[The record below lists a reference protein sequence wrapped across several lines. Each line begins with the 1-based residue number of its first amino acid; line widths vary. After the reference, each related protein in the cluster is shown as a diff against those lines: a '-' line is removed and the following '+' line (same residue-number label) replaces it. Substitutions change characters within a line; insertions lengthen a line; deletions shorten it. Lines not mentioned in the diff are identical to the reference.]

1 VFLNEEVVGN
11 ARQTLYVLFATVA
24 LVLLIACANAANLM
38 VARANARRREIVIRQ
53 ALGAGRG
60 RIARQIIT
68 ESLLLSLVAG
78 AAGVV
83 LAYWGLDLLL
93 ATWPGSLPRVHDVGI
108 DRSVLLFTLGISL
121 LTGLGFGIIPAIRA
135 SNPAIEEALRESS
148 AGVGA
153 SRRRHR
159 SLRIMVGAQL
169 AIALVLL
176 VGAGLLV
183 RSFVRL
189 LEVDPGY
196 DTSNV
201 LAARIRLTPSRFPDP
216 TAKQEFFRQV
226 IEGLAARP
234 EVTGVTS
241 SRTLPLSGAM
251 MMLGIQPRDIRP
263 DDPEPFLPV
272 AMRLV
277 GPDYFSTLRI
287 PITRGRPFE
296 ATDRSGA
303 PAVIIVNDRLAKRLW
318 PNEDPLGKRFP
329 MDFPDRGAY
338 DATVVGVVGD
348 IRYSGLNDEIRPEI
362 YIPQAQTTDGAG
374 QSWVIVRA
382 ARNPLALAG
391 MLRDVV
397 RRADATTP
405 IADLVS
411 LEQLI
416 GRTTAARRFNMTVV
430 TLFAGLAFLLAVI
443 GVYGVT
449 SYAVSQ
455 RTREV
460 GLRMALGAQRRD
472 VTRMVLGEGIA
483 LALIG
488 VAVGMIGAFA
498 ASRAIASMLFDVTA
512 TDLPTF
518 VGTAALLIAAAGLA
532 TYIPARRAAR
542 VDPMIALRSE

>member
-1 VFLNEEVVGN
+1 
-11 ARQTLYVLFATVA
+11 
-24 LVLLIACANAANLM
+24 
-38 VARANARRREIVIRQ
+38 
-53 ALGAGRG
+53 
-60 RIARQIIT
+60 
-68 ESLLLSLVAG
+68 
-78 AAGVV
+78 
-83 LAYWGLDLLL
+83 
-93 ATWPGSLPRVHDVGI
+93 
-108 DRSVLLFTLGISL
+108 
-121 LTGLGFGIIPAIRA
+121 
-135 SNPAIEEALRESS
+135 
-148 AGVGA
+148 
-153 SRRRHR
+153 
-159 SLRIMVGAQL
+159 
-169 AIALVLL
+169 
-176 VGAGLLV
+176 
-183 RSFVRL
+183 
-189 LEVDPGY
+189 
-196 DTSNV
+196 
-201 LAARIRLTPSRFPDP
+201 
-216 TAKQEFFRQV
+216 
-226 IEGLAARP
+226 
-234 EVTGVTS
+234 
-241 SRTLPLSGAM
+241 
-251 MMLGIQPRDIRP
+251 
-263 DDPEPFLPV
+263 
-272 AMRLV
+272 
-277 GPDYFSTLRI
+277 
-287 PITRGRPFE
+287 
-296 ATDRSGA
+296 
-303 PAVIIVNDRLAKRLW
+303 
-318 PNEDPLGKRFP
+318 
-329 MDFPDRGAY
+329 
-338 DATVVGVVGD
+338 
-348 IRYSGLNDEIRPEI
+348 
-362 YIPQAQTTDGAG
+362 
-374 QSWVIVRA
+374 
-382 ARNPLALAG
+382 